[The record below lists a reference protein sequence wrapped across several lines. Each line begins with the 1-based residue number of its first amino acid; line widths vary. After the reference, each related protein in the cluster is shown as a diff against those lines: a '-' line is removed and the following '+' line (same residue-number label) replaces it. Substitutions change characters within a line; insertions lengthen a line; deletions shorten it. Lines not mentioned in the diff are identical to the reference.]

1 MNPEI
6 IELYKELKPYLII
19 DNEKYC
25 CVLKKDAPQEIKE
38 KYEKYLNLEDDEII
52 AENLEEF
59 KKNFL

>member
-6 IELYKELKPYLII
+6 IELYKELKPYLIM

-25 CVLKKDAPQEIKE
+25 YVLKDDVPLEIKE

-52 AENLEEF
+52 LDDDTT
-59 KKNFL
+59 L